1 VNKKRPW
8 AKRKATWHKWFV
20 ANRDTRNKRKR
31 ASYQAAKL
39 NALPP
44 AELLKVLSGGVD
56 SGCAATHFLVK
67 DTTWTARTVS
77 PVNANPAYPVGRP
90 RSNPDSA
97 PACVLALRTF
107 QSKGEQV
114 YEPENSIC
122 SFLRTP

>member
-1 VNKKRPW
+1 MNKKRPW

-67 DTTWTARTVS
+67 DTTWIDQDRQHRNINSCVACGTATQTTRTQ
-77 PVNANPAYPVGRP
+77 
-90 RSNPDSA
+90 
-97 PACVLALRTF
+97 RTGKDGAERV
-107 QSKGEQV
+107 SKGAE
-114 YEPENSIC
+114 IM
-122 SFLRTP
+122 RTINHPP

>member
-56 SGCAATHFLVK
+56 SGCAAAHFLVK
-67 DTTWTARTVS
+67 DTDLDGQDRQPRERQPCVACGTATQTTRTQ
-77 PVNANPAYPVGRP
+77 
-90 RSNPDSA
+90 
-97 PACVLALRTF
+97 RTG
-107 QSKGEQV
+107 Q
-114 YEPENSIC
+114 
-122 SFLRTP
+122 